1 MRRWAFPPLA
11 CLCWTISRMV
21 FTDSCLAESMKEQVL
36 TTRISASSAWLV
48 SSPPARW
55 SRPIMTSESTRF
67 LGQPRE
73 TKPIL
78 GRAGAAVAGVESSRM
93 TGEVT
98 EFYFSN
104 LPGKLSDWLARDVV
118 DAEDCHLFGADRED
132 DSVREVE
139 KMAELFG
146 EMLVFRD

>member
-11 CLCWTISRMV
+11 CLCWTISRME
-21 FTDSCLAESMKEQVL
+21 FTESCLAESLKEQVL

-67 LGQPRE
+67 FGQPRE

-78 GRAGAAVAGVESSRM
+78 GRAGAAVAGVASSRM
-93 TGEVT
+93 TGGVT
-98 EFYFSN
+98 GFYSSN
-104 LPGKLSDWLARDVV
+104 LLWKLSDRLAGDVV
-118 DAEDCHLFGADRED
+118 DAEDSHL
-132 DSVREVE
+132 
-139 KMAELFG
+139 
-146 EMLVFRD
+146 